1 MSEQTEETVDGL
13 PNYILYIVVFSR
25 VLYSGLLSTG
35 VLAVVAHFTD
45 LPFIPLNAM
54 EMGEILVL
62 SIWTL
67 SVALIIFSVTALGF
81 KVWMYLSW
89 RTAMLFSKD
98 LREEIQEMDL
108 EEETE

>member
-1 MSEQTEETVDGL
+1 MSEQTEETVDDL
-13 PNYILYIVVFSR
+13 PKYIFYIVVFSR

-35 VLAVVAHFTD
+35 VLAVVAYFTD

-54 EMGEILVL
+54 EEGEILVL

-89 RTAMLFSKD
+89 RTAMLVSPTTD
-98 LREEIQEMDL
+98 DAIRNMEP
-108 EEETE
+108 EEES